1 VKCSDNGAIDLA
13 FIDLKLH
20 SIRSAIIFTDI
31 MNKMDSRKPSL
42 APTAVVSPRKVLNI
56 CVASI
61 SIASLTTSH
70 NSAAAFAPLVPS
82 STSSA
87 VQKSCSHQ
95 TSAFVANSSAKCRSN
110 RIATRGNLHISNS
123 EQRPTS
129 LIPRSAVIQS
139 YRVEDDQNVST
150 SDAFSFLPSRM
161 SSMQR
166 IESPSD
172 FKSSVLDEENS
183 LVVVRFS
190 ADACPSCR
198 ATTPLFRRWSRD
210 KDVETGASSS
220 TNRNKLE
227 VKILEMPLNKATSS
241 FIQDNLN
248 VEQLPYC
255 HLYHPKIGL
264 VEEQLVMN
272 KIDFNNFV
280 ECVDK
285 WASGDVSPDY
295 DSCIL
300 CSKDELIEDCQEW
313 C

>member
-1 VKCSDNGAIDLA
+1 MVDL
-13 FIDLKLH
+13 
-20 SIRSAIIFTDI
+20 
-31 MNKMDSRKPSL
+31 RKSSL

-56 CVASI
+56 CLASI
-61 SIASLTTSH
+61 TSLSVSQ
-70 NSAAAFAPLVPS
+70 NSAAAFAPLVS
-82 STSSA
+82 TSTSSA
-87 VQKSCSHQ
+87 VQKSCSHH
-95 TSAFVANSSAKCRSN
+95 TSAFVANTSAKCTSRL
-110 RIATRGNLHISNS
+110 ATRGNLLINNS
-123 EQRPTS
+123 KQRPTS
-129 LIPRSAVIQS
+129 LVPRSAVIQS

-150 SDAFSFLPSRM
+150 SDAFSFLPSRI
-161 SSMQR
+161 SSIQR
-166 IESPSD
+166 LESPSD
-172 FKSSVLDEENS
+172 FKSSVLDEKDS

-210 KDVETGASSS
+210 KEHQSDDAPSS
-220 TNRNKLE
+220 TNRDKLE
-227 VKILEMPLNKATSS
+227 IKIVEMPLNKATST

-255 HLYHPKIGL
+255 HLYHPKMGL

-272 KIDFNNFV
+272 KVDFNSFV

-285 WASGDVSPDY
+285 WASGDVTADY